1 MHVARAREAM
11 SHHQSDLF
19 FFDQCYTRRKYKRFR
34 KPTELLPFSL
44 RLTGLSGAVKVEA
57 YLKQQQQKAGDSAQ
71 GKEKGFAAENS
82 ETPESRVAAGA
93 LGNLVLHK
101 GDHTDIDSKKH
112 TTTGKTLNL
121 PEIGLHPGGINSLP
135 AIRSFEQLEGD
146 DDEEDTQ
153 RFLFEENKFA
163 SQNLLA
169 QLGRLL
175 DQIHQEQLEE
185 LEEIQSTSAQFSR
198 ATTPQLAEADE
209 ESIVFETILGGGVV
223 IPLPDDLHKKLGA
236 NFEELSSGAI
246 YLRRE
251 WQTTSY
257 REQAILQKRLGLMSD
272 SQTNVDA
279 SKSGLEKNHMHAV
292 SAAGGEQN
300 KATSDDKPAAIRTS
314 ESKDLSKRKQSS
326 VGESI
331 TKIDSTADDHRRESV
346 LGVQTP
352 ATDLSHSD
360 VLGRRE
366 SSRLSFYGFKP
377 KTRLERF
384 KVFSEKPSSGE

>member
-1 MHVARAREAM
+1 M

-19 FFDQCYTRRKYKRFR
+19 FFDQCCARRKYKRFR

-57 YLKQQQQKAGDSAQ
+57 YLKQQQQKAGDTAQ
-71 GKEKGFAAENS
+71 GKEKGFVTESS
-82 ETPESRVAAGA
+82 ETPESRAAGP
-93 LGNLVLHK
+93 LGNFLHK
-101 GDHTDIDSKKH
+101 GDLSDIDGKKH
-112 TTTGKTLNL
+112 VGVGKSLNL
-121 PEIGLHPGGINSLP
+121 PDIGLHPGGIHSPP

-185 LEEIQSTSAQFSR
+185 LEEIQSNSAQFSR
-198 ATTPQLAEADE
+198 ASTPQLVVAGE
-209 ESIVFETILGGGVV
+209 ESIVTETIRSGGVV
-223 IPLPDDLHKKLGA
+223 IPLPDDLHRKLSA
-236 NFEELSSGAI
+236 NFEELSSGVI

-257 REQAILQKRLGLMSD
+257 REQAILQKRLGIMSD
-272 SQTNVDA
+272 SQTNVEA
-279 SKSGLEKNHMHAV
+279 SKSGHEKNIGV
-292 SAAGGEQN
+292 DEN
-300 KATSDDKPAAIRTS
+300 KAAASDDKSVAVRTS
-314 ESKDLSKRKQSS
+314 ESKDLNKRKQST

-331 TKIDSTADDHRRESV
+331 TKIDSTDVDQRREST

-360 VLGRRE
+360 ILGRRE
-366 SSRLSFYGFKP
+366 SSRTSFYGFKP

-384 KVFSEKPSSGE
+384 KLFNDKSSGE

>member
-1 MHVARAREAM
+1 MLTLGRRSDVARAGEAM
-11 SHHQSDLF
+11 SHHQSELF
-19 FFDQCYTRRKYKRFR
+19 FFDQCSARRKYKRFR

-71 GKEKGFAAENS
+71 GKEKGFVTESS
-82 ETPESRVAAGA
+82 ETAESRAAGT
-93 LGNLVLHK
+93 LGDFLLHK
-101 GDHTDIDSKKH
+101 GDQSDLIDGKKH
-112 TTTGKTLNL
+112 AGVGKSLNL
-121 PEIGLHPGGINSLP
+121 PDIGLHPGGIHSPP

-185 LEEIQSTSAQFSR
+185 LEEIQSNSAQFSR
-198 ATTPQLAEADE
+198 ASTPQLVVAGE
-209 ESIVFETILGGGVV
+209 ESSVTETIRSGGVV
-223 IPLPDDLHKKLGA
+223 VPLPDDLHRKLSA
-236 NFEELSSGAI
+236 NFEELSSGVI

-257 REQAILQKRLGLMSD
+257 REQAILQKRLAIMSD
-272 SQTNVDA
+272 SQTNVEA
-279 SKSGLEKNHMHAV
+279 SKSGHEKNIGV
-292 SAAGGEQN
+292 DQN
-300 KATSDDKPAAIRTS
+300 KTAASDDKSGAVRTS
-314 ESKDLSKRKQSS
+314 ESKDLNKRKQST

-331 TKIDSTADDHRRESV
+331 TKIDSTDAELKRESV
-346 LGVQTP
+346 VPTP
-352 ATDLSHSD
+352 ATDHSD
-360 VLGRRE
+360 ITGRRE
-366 SSRLSFYGFKP
+366 SSRNSFYGFKP
-377 KTRLERF
+377 KTRLERY
-384 KVFSEKPSSGE
+384 KLLNDKSSGE

>member
-1 MHVARAREAM
+1 M

-19 FFDQCYTRRKYKRFR
+19 FYEQCYTRRKYKRYR

-57 YLKQQQQKAGDSAQ
+57 YLKQQQQKAGDTSQ
-71 GKEKGFAAENS
+71 GKEKGFTAENS
-82 ETPESRVAAGA
+82 ESPESRAAGSA
-93 LGNLVLHK
+93 LGNFLHA
-101 GDHTDIDSKKH
+101 DIDGKKH
-112 TTTGKTLNL
+112 TAVGKTLNL
-121 PEIGLHPGGINSLP
+121 PEIGLRAGGIHSPP

-146 DDEEDTQ
+146 DEEEDTQ

-175 DQIHQEQLEE
+175 DHIHQQQLEE

-198 ATTPQLAEADE
+198 ATTPLAVEVGE
-209 ESIVFETILGGGVV
+209 ESIVSETIRSGGVV
-223 IPLPDDLHKKLGA
+223 IPLPDDLYRKLGA
-236 NFEELSSGAI
+236 NFEELSSTAI

-272 SQTNVDA
+272 SHTNVDA
-279 SKSGLEKNHMHAV
+279 SNSKSGIEKNTI
-292 SAAGGEQN
+292 
-300 KATSDDKPAAIRTS
+300 ATSDQNKTTDDKLAAVRTS
-314 ESKDLSKRKQSS
+314 ESKDLSKRKQSTI
-326 VGESI
+326 GESI
-331 TKIDSTADDHRRESV
+331 TKLDSTEEHRRESV
-346 LGVQTP
+346 LLVQTP
-352 ATDLSHSD
+352 TTELSTDHVPS
-360 VLGRRE
+360 RRE
-366 SSRLSFYGFKP
+366 SSRLSFSFAKP

-384 KVFSEKPSSGE
+384 KGFSDKSGESTV

>member
-1 MHVARAREAM
+1 MF
-11 SHHQSDLF
+11 HHQSGLF
-19 FFDQCYTRRKYKRFR
+19 FYDQCCSRRKYKRFR

-57 YLKQQQQKAGDSAQ
+57 YLKQQQQKAGGDTLQ
-71 GKEKGFAAENS
+71 GREKGLPTESS
-82 ETPESRVAAGA
+82 ETPESRAAVP
-93 LGNLVLHK
+93 LGNLLLHK
-101 GDHTDIDSKKH
+101 GDHSDIDGKKH
-112 TTTGKTLNL
+112 TTAGKTLNL
-121 PEIGLHPGGINSLP
+121 PEIGLHPGGIHSPP
-135 AIRSFEQLEGD
+135 AIRSFEPLEGD

-163 SQNLLA
+163 SQNLLT

-175 DQIHQEQLEE
+175 DRIHQEQLEE

-198 ATTPQLAEADE
+198 ASTPQQVEIGE
-209 ESIVFETILGGGVV
+209 ESIVSETILSGGVV
-223 IPLPDDLHKKLGA
+223 IPLPDDLHKKLSA
-236 NFEELSSGAI
+236 NYEELASGAI

-272 SQTNVDA
+272 SQTIVDA
-279 SKSGLEKNHMHAV
+279 SKSGVEKNAT
-292 SAAGGEQN
+292 ATTAGMEQN
-300 KATSDDKPAAIRTS
+300 KAASDDKPAAVRTS
-314 ESKDLSKRKQSS
+314 ESKDLSKRKQST

-331 TKIDSTADDHRRESV
+331 TKIDSTDDHRRESV
-346 LGVQTP
+346 LGAQTP
-352 ATDLSHSD
+352 ATDQSHSD

-366 SSRLSFYGFKP
+366 SSRLSFSGFKP

-384 KVFSEKPSSGE
+384 KVFSEKASSGEYKFIVLI

>member
-1 MHVARAREAM
+1 M

-19 FFDQCYTRRKYKRFR
+19 FFDQSSARRKYKRFR

-71 GKEKGFAAENS
+71 GKETGFVTENS
-82 ETPESRVAAGA
+82 ETPESRAAGP
-93 LGNLVLHK
+93 LGNFLPRK
-101 GDHTDIDSKKH
+101 GDQSDLNDGKKH
-112 TTTGKTLNL
+112 ASVGKSLNL
-121 PEIGLHPGGINSLP
+121 PDIGLHLGGIHSP
-135 AIRSFEQLEGD
+135 PTRCFEQLEGD

-185 LEEIQSTSAQFSR
+185 LEEIQSNSALFSR
-198 ATTPQLAEADE
+198 ASTPQLVVAGE
-209 ESIVFETILGGGVV
+209 ESIVTETIRSGGVV
-223 IPLPDDLHKKLGA
+223 VPLPNDLHRKLSA

-257 REQAILQKRLGLMSD
+257 KEQAILQKRLGIMSD
-272 SQTNVDA
+272 SQTNAEA
-279 SKSGLEKNHMHAV
+279 SKSGHEKSIGV
-292 SAAGGEQN
+292 DQN
-300 KATSDDKPAAIRTS
+300 KAAAGDEKSVAVRTS
-314 ESKDLSKRKQSS
+314 ETKDLNKRKQST

-331 TKIDSTADDHRRESV
+331 TKIDSTDVELKRESNV
-346 LGVQTP
+346 PTP
-352 ATDLSHSD
+352 ATDHSD
-360 VLGRRE
+360 ILGRRE
-366 SSRLSFYGFKP
+366 SSRNSFYGFKP
-377 KTRLERF
+377 KTRLEKF
-384 KVFSEKPSSGE
+384 KLFNDKSSGE

>member
-1 MHVARAREAM
+1 M

-19 FFDQCYTRRKYKRFR
+19 FFDQCCARPKYKRFR

-71 GKEKGFAAENS
+71 GKEKGFATESSEN
-82 ETPESRVAAGA
+82 PESRPATGP
-93 LGNLVLHK
+93 LGNFLLHK
-101 GDHTDIDSKKH
+101 GDHSDLIDGKKH
-112 TTTGKTLNL
+112 AGVGKSLNL
-121 PEIGLHPGGINSLP
+121 PDIGLHPGGIHSPL

-185 LEEIQSTSAQFSR
+185 LEEIQSNSVQFSGPS
-198 ATTPQLAEADE
+198 TPQLVVAGE
-209 ESIVFETILGGGVV
+209 ESIVTETIRSGGVV
-223 IPLPDDLHKKLGA
+223 VPLPDDLHKKLSA
-236 NFEELSSGAI
+236 NFEELSSGVI

-257 REQAILQKRLGLMSD
+257 REQAILQKRLGIMSD
-272 SQTNVDA
+272 SQTNVEA
-279 SKSGLEKNHMHAV
+279 SKSGHEKKITAD
-292 SAAGGEQN
+292 QN
-300 KATSDDKPAAIRTS
+300 KAAASDDKSVAVRTS
-314 ESKDLSKRKQSS
+314 ESKDLSKRKQSTA
-326 VGESI
+326 GESF
-331 TKIDSTADDHRRESV
+331 TKIESTDAQLRRESV
-346 LGVQTP
+346 VPTP
-352 ATDLSHSD
+352 TTDLSNSD
-360 VLGRRE
+360 ILTGRRT
-366 SSRLSFYGFKP
+366 SFYGFKP

-384 KVFSEKPSSGE
+384 NKPVGK